1 MLLELKIENFAL
13 VEDMEM
19 VFNPGFNILTGESGS
34 GKSLIV
40 ESLNFVLGARV
51 KSSRF
56 DSDETVRVQA
66 VFDISGLEQELL
78 DQLKNYDITGEA
90 DQVLVLNRKLYSS
103 GRSVYQINGE
113 IVPYSNFKE
122 IGFQLVDIHGQRD
135 NQYLFDLN
143 NQRKLVDLAAGKEA
157 KVLLERI
164 QQIYSEYKNLERE
177 IQVLKEQEK
186 DRNRRIDWLEHE
198 INEIASAQLV
208 VGEDEELE
216 QTRKILSN
224 REKIAELCNSIHE
237 KLSSESG
244 VIEKLNRVSR
254 ELEQLVSLD
263 TSLDISSDLID
274 VALNNI
280 QEIIFTVR
288 DKAESLETGGANL
301 DEVISRLNLI
311 DNLKKKYGNSI
322 EEILGYLEES
332 RKKLET
338 LSRSQQVIEDLLG
351 RKTEQEKEWL
361 WTAESLSVLRKKAA
375 KKIQS
380 AVVRELAQL
389 EMKDSRFTINLQRE
403 GNKPRGK
410 ETTLTINRHGLD
422 NVEFYI
428 GLNPGTE
435 EKPLALIVSGGEL
448 SRIML
453 ALKAVFARFRNFS
466 TLVLDEVD
474 VGLGGNTA
482 KKVGEKLKEISLHRQ
497 VICVTHLPV
506 IAAMGRAHYNIQKVV
521 EEGKTYSKLIKL
533 EGAPRVDELA
543 KMIAGHSAS
552 DATREAAEKLLKGK

>member
-375 KKIQS
+375 K
-380 AVVRELAQL
+380 
-389 EMKDSRFTINLQRE
+389 
-403 GNKPRGK
+403 
-410 ETTLTINRHGLD
+410 
-422 NVEFYI
+422 
-428 GLNPGTE
+428 
-435 EKPLALIVSGGEL
+435 
-448 SRIML
+448 
-453 ALKAVFARFRNFS
+453 
-466 TLVLDEVD
+466 
-474 VGLGGNTA
+474 
-482 KKVGEKLKEISLHRQ
+482 
-497 VICVTHLPV
+497 
-506 IAAMGRAHYNIQKVV
+506 
-521 EEGKTYSKLIKL
+521 
-533 EGAPRVDELA
+533 
-543 KMIAGHSAS
+543 
-552 DATREAAEKLLKGK
+552 